1 MKSVLIVS
9 AVLLS
14 GLAYAGPYDPEVR
27 IDREGSRVD
36 VSQDR
41 WSITLPKETGD
52 GDKRISTETRIN
64 RRWNEKRVEFDL
76 RGMGLNMTLG
86 KRIK

>member
-1 MKSVLIVS
+1 MKCVLIIS
-9 AVLLS
+9 AMLLS
-14 GLAYAGPYDPEVR
+14 GLAYAGSYDPEVR
-27 IDREGSRVD
+27 IDREGSRFD
-36 VSQDR
+36 ILQDR

-52 GDKRISTETRIN
+52 GDKRITTETRIN

-76 RGMGLNMTLG
+76 RGLGLNMSLG